1 MKARQVRRDAQAV
14 VQARSTGKTV
24 SAIWKSVR
32 KHHGKRVRELI
43 DTYIETGDSFS
54 LRDLL
59 MLELAA
65 HEEMR
70 DIMHAEPEEAKAI
83 TSTML
88 QSRRQLRQILTDIG
102 EGGDVS
108 TRPVRVPE
116 GLRVL
121 PSGDEGDD
129 LLG

>member
-1 MKARQVRRDAQAV
+1 MKTRKVRRDAQAV
-14 VQARSTGKTV
+14 LQAQSTSQAV
-24 SAIWKSVR
+24 SAIWKAVR
-32 KHHGKRVRELI
+32 SHHGKRGRELI
-43 DTYIETGDSFS
+43 DGYIQTGDSFS

-70 DIMHAEPEEAKAI
+70 DIMHAEPEEAKSI
-83 TSTML
+83 VTTML
-88 QSRRQLRQILTDIG
+88 QSRRQLRQVLTDIG
-102 EGGDVS
+102 EGGDIS
-108 TRPVRVPE
+108 SRPVRVPE

-121 PSGDEGDD
+121 LSADEGDD

>member
-1 MKARQVRRDAQAV
+1 MKTRKVRRDAQAV
-14 VQARSTGKTV
+14 LQAQATGHAV

-32 KHHGKRVRELI
+32 GHHGKRVRELV
-43 DTYIETGDSFS
+43 DGYVQTGDSFS

-70 DIMHAEPEEAKAI
+70 DIMHAEPDEAKAI
-83 TSTML
+83 ATTML

-121 PSGDEGDD
+121 PSADEGDD

>member
-1 MKARQVRRDAQAV
+1 MKARKVRRDAQAV
-14 VQARSTGKTV
+14 LQARSTGKAV
-24 SAIWKSVR
+24 SAIWESVR
-32 KHHGKRVRELI
+32 KHHGKRVRDLV
-43 DTYIETGDSFS
+43 DGYVDRGDSFS

-83 TSTML
+83 STTML
-88 QSRRQLRQILTDIG
+88 QSRRQLRQILSDIG
-102 EGGDVS
+102 DGGDIS

-121 PSGDEGDD
+121 PSADEGDD